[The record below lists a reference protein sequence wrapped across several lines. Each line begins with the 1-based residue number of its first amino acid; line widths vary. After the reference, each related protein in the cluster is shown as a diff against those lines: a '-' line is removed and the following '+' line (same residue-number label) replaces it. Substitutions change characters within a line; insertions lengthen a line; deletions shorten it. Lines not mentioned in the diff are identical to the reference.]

1 MNLSEKDI
9 LEIGLSHCY
18 FLKAK
23 EKLVLLEQFAN
34 FEDFINLSLTDISVI
49 IKRRVQTKTWD
60 VNFLKKL
67 VDISVR
73 DMGAYDIHK
82 TSFNDGDFP
91 AQLREIPDAPATIFY
106 RGNLP
111 NYDSPMMAMVGTRHP
126 TGEGINAA
134 LSFAKEFALKR
145 IPIVSGLAYGID
157 TFSHR
162 ACLEADGITI
172 AVLACGPERIYPRSN
187 KSLAV
192 KILENDGC
200 ILSEYAPGTEALPY
214 RFPQRNRIISGL
226 SRGIL
231 VVEAPKKS
239 GALITADFAL
249 EQGRDVFVC
258 KEILNSLQ
266 NEGAANLHQD
276 GAVAISSV
284 DDVIKDWSNC

>member
-9 LEIGLSHCY
+9 LEIALSHCY

-23 EKLVLLEQFAN
+23 EKLILLKQFDN
-34 FEDFINLSLTDISVI
+34 LKDFLNQSLTDISII
-49 IKRRVQTKTWD
+49 IKRRVQPKKWD
-60 VNFLKKL
+60 KNFLQKL
-67 VDISVR
+67 VEISIK
-73 DMGAYDIHK
+73 DMGAYNILK
-82 TSFNDGDFP
+82 MSFNDEDFP

-106 RGNLP
+106 RGKLP
-111 NYDSPMMAMVGTRHP
+111 KGDRPMMAMVGTRRP

-134 LSFAKEFALKR
+134 LSFAKEFALNK

-162 ACLEADGITI
+162 ACLEADGLTV
-172 AVLACGPERIYPRSN
+172 AVLACGPERIYPKSN
-187 KSLAV
+187 RRLAV
-192 KILENDGC
+192 NILENDGC
-200 ILSEYAPGTEALPY
+200 ILSEFAPGTDILPY

-226 SRGIL
+226 SRAVL

-258 KEILNSLQ
+258 KDILDSLQ
-266 NEGAANLHQD
+266 NEGSANLHQD
-276 GAVAISSV
+276 GALAISSV
-284 DDVIKDWSNC
+284 DDVIKDWAGV